1 MVGCTRAS
9 LSTGVVVYRQ
19 RESGGVQIKN
29 CGDPTYR
36 VDRKTAPGQ
45 YAPEG
50 PVPIDKKQEVLRRRV
65 QHSGNVNSKGE
76 AYDKEEEPTLLR
88 ESRGQLE
95 SSWKKLTYL

>member
-9 LSTGVVVYRQ
+9 LSTEVVVYRQ

-50 PVPIDKKQEVLRRRV
+50 LVPIDKKKFSVDV
-65 QHSGNVNSKGE
+65 
-76 AYDKEEEPTLLR
+76 
-88 ESRGQLE
+88 
-95 SSWKKLTYL
+95 SSIQAM

>member
-1 MVGCTRAS
+1 MVGCTRVS
-9 LSTGVVVYRQ
+9 LSTEVVVYRQ

-36 VDRKTAPGQ
+36 VGRKTAPGQ
-45 YAPEG
+45 YTSEG
-50 PVPIDKKQEVLRRRV
+50 PVPIDKKQEVLHRRV
-65 QHSGNVNSKGE
+65 QHSGDKGE

-95 SSWKKLTYL
+95 SSWKKLTSE